1 MNTYTITIG
10 ALTLISTGF
19 GILFTLKYRELKNY
33 YKRKCERYDALNE
46 QYSEAQKILKDVL
59 ADNNRKS
66 EKFKKK
72 EEQIY
77 NQSLM
82 IKDLE
87 QELNDLILTHSI
99 ASKEVTKLNNILT
112 YFQTKM
118 QGNKQFEK
126 LVKDLKGGQEEQINF
141 ECLAVDSDC
150 TIQCNKCKIYTK

>member
-10 ALTLISTGF
+10 ALSLITVGF
-19 GILFTLKYRELKNY
+19 GTLFRFKYKTLKQY
-33 YKRKCERYDALNE
+33 YDLKCERHDDLNE
-46 QYSEAQKILKDVL
+46 QHAELQAMFKDVL
-59 ADNNRKS
+59 ADNRRKS

-72 EEQIY
+72 DEQIY

-82 IKDLE
+82 ILDLE
-87 QELNDLILTHSI
+87 RELNDLIVTHSI

-126 LVKDLKGGQEEQINF
+126 LVKDLKGGEE
-141 ECLAVDSDC
+141 
-150 TIQCNKCKIYTK
+150 

>member
-10 ALTLISTGF
+10 ALTLISAGF
-19 GILFTLKYRELKNY
+19 GILFNVKYNELKTY
-33 YKRKCERYDALNE
+33 YKRKCERHDNLNE
-46 QYSEAQKILKDVL
+46 QHAELQAMFKDVL
-59 ADNNRKS
+59 ADNRRKS

-72 EEQIY
+72 DEQIY
-77 NQSLM
+77 NQSIM

-87 QELNDLILTHSI
+87 NELNDLILTHSI

-126 LVKDLKGGQEEQINF
+126 LVKDFKGHEE
-141 ECLAVDSDC
+141 
-150 TIQCNKCKIYTK
+150 

>member
-10 ALTLISTGF
+10 ALTLISAGF
-19 GILFTLKYRELKNY
+19 GILFNVKYNELKTY
-33 YKRKCERYDALNE
+33 YKRKCERHDDLNE
-46 QYSEAQKILKDVL
+46 QHAELQAMFKDVL
-59 ADNNRKS
+59 ADNRRKS

-72 EEQIY
+72 DEQIY
-77 NQSLM
+77 NQSIM

-87 QELNDLILTHSI
+87 NELNDLILTHSI

-126 LVKDLKGGQEEQINF
+126 LVKDFKGHEE
-141 ECLAVDSDC
+141 
-150 TIQCNKCKIYTK
+150 

>member
-10 ALTLISTGF
+10 ALSLITVGF
-19 GILFTLKYRELKNY
+19 GTLFRFKYKTLKQYYDLKSERFDNL
-33 YKRKCERYDALNE
+33 YKH
-46 QYSEAQKILKDVL
+46 YSETQKVLKDVL

-66 EKFKKK
+66 EKVKKK
-72 EEQIY
+72 DEQIY

-82 IKDLE
+82 ILDLE
-87 QELNDLILTHSI
+87 NELNDLIVTHSI

-126 LVKDLKGGQEEQINF
+126 LVKDFKGGEE
-141 ECLAVDSDC
+141 
-150 TIQCNKCKIYTK
+150 

>member
-10 ALTLISTGF
+10 ALSLITVGF
-19 GILFTLKYRELKNY
+19 GTLFRFKYKTLKQYYEL
-33 YKRKCERYDALNE
+33 KCERFDNLYK
-46 QYSEAQKILKDVL
+46 QYAEAQKILKDVL

-66 EKFKKK
+66 EKVKKK

-87 QELNDLILTHSI
+87 RELNDLIVTHSI
-99 ASKEVTKLNNILT
+99 ASNEVTKLNNILT

-118 QGNKQFEK
+118 QGNKQFQK
-126 LVKDLKGGQEEQINF
+126 LVKDLKGHEE
-141 ECLAVDSDC
+141 
-150 TIQCNKCKIYTK
+150 

>member
-10 ALTLISTGF
+10 ALSLITVGF
-19 GILFTLKYRELKNY
+19 GTLFRFKYKTLKQY
-33 YKRKCERYDALNE
+33 YDLKCERYDNLNRHFQE
-46 QYSEAQKILKDVL
+46 MHKTSRDILS
-59 ADNNRKS
+59 DNNRKS
-66 EKFKKK
+66 EKVKKK

-126 LVKDLKGGQEEQINF
+126 LVNDLKGGEE
-141 ECLAVDSDC
+141 
-150 TIQCNKCKIYTK
+150 